1 MQMIADTKYIHQ
13 SVELCPW
20 RKSGCLTCPIINCLY
35 LYLKKMDSMIIE
47 LSHIF
52 SEDGII
58 NIIPLHL
65 HYYMGII
72 WGGRWQNF
80 GLIPAIVLW
89 FQLKCRLQLS
99 LFGIAT
105 ARLLSQLESRSA
117 CIQHPHCLPLLA
129 SSILFMCNNFPI
141 FSTFPFV

>member
-65 HYYMGII
+65 HHSMGII

-80 GLIPAIVLW
+80 GLIPAIVHW